1 MITMPD
7 SFMKKHSID
16 MHETL
21 ILDTNIL
28 LDILVFDDQRAHPL
42 RAALSNQELDALV
55 TEKTL
60 DEFIDVIGRP
70 QFGLDKE
77 KQIEI
82 LLQWKSWSRLVKQTD
97 LQVAPWKCKDRDDQ
111 VFINLAFSFKPSTL
125 ISKDKLVL
133 KLAKRAI
140 KEDVLITS
148 DHLQFLMS
156 HHSLPDA

>member
-1 MITMPD
+1 
-7 SFMKKHSID
+7 MKP
-16 MHETL
+16 TV

-55 TEKTL
+55 TEDTL
-60 DEFIDVIGRP
+60 DELIDVISRP
-70 QFGLDKE
+70 QFSLDKQ
-77 KQIEI
+77 KQAEI
-82 LLQWKSWSRLVKQTD
+82 LLQWQSWSRLVKQSD

-140 KEDVLITS
+140 KEEVTITS
-148 DHLQFLMS
+148 DHLQFLLS
-156 HHSLPDA
+156 ESQVPVL

>member
-1 MITMPD
+1 
-7 SFMKKHSID
+7 MKP
-16 MHETL
+16 TV

-28 LDILVFDDQRAHPL
+28 LDIFVFDDQRAHPL

-55 TEKTL
+55 TEDTL
-60 DEFIDVIGRP
+60 DELMDVISRP
-70 QFGLDKE
+70 QFSLDKQ
-77 KQIEI
+77 KQAEI
-82 LLQWKSWSRLVKQTD
+82 LLQWQSWSRLVKQSD

-140 KEDVLITS
+140 KEEVIITS

-156 HHSLPDA
+156 ESQMPAL

>member
-1 MITMPD
+1 
-7 SFMKKHSID
+7 MKP
-16 MHETL
+16 TV

-55 TEKTL
+55 TEDTL
-60 DEFIDVIGRP
+60 DELIDVISRP
-70 QFGLDKE
+70 QFSLDKKE
-77 KQIEI
+77 QAEI
-82 LLQWKSWSRLVKQTD
+82 LLQWQSWSRLVKQSD
-97 LQVAPWKCKDRDDQ
+97 LRAAPWKCKDRDDQ

-140 KEDVLITS
+140 KEEVIITP
-148 DHLQFLMS
+148 DHLQFLMTE
-156 HHSLPDA
+156 PQVQAV

>member
-1 MITMPD
+1 
-7 SFMKKHSID
+7 MKP
-16 MHETL
+16 TV

-28 LDILVFDDQRAHPL
+28 LDIFVFDDQRAHPL

-55 TEKTL
+55 TEDTL
-60 DEFIDVIGRP
+60 DELIDVISRP
-70 QFGLDKE
+70 QFSLDKQ
-77 KQIEI
+77 KQAEI
-82 LLQWKSWSRLVKQTD
+82 LLQWRSWSRLVKQSD
-97 LQVAPWKCKDRDDQ
+97 LHFAPWKCKDRDDQ

-140 KEDVLITS
+140 KEEVIITS

-156 HHSLPDA
+156 ESQVPAV